1 MALPIQETQGYY
13 SLSKNK
19 NIKILFQDTISREW
33 AFSYHS
39 LYTLANCIIL
49 IYDITDNQS
58 FLEINIFLGNVNKF
72 CKDFEKVILL
82 GNKAD
87 NETDREVTFDDGKM
101 FSQIYGFP
109 FMEVSCAENYNI
121 SEAVE
126 IAIGI
131 GLKNKEERNINLNKK
146 ANLKLKHRKTV

>member
-1 MALPIQETQGYY
+1 MQETQGYY

-19 NIKILFQDTISREW
+19 NIKIIFQDTISREW

-39 LYTLANCIIL
+39 LYSLANCIIL

-72 CKDFEKVILL
+72 CKNFEKVLLL

-87 NETDREVTFDDGKM
+87 KENYREVAFNEGEI
-101 FSQIYGFP
+101 FSQVYGFP
-109 FMEVSCAENYNI
+109 FMEISCSENYNI
-121 SEAVE
+121 SEAIE

-131 GLKNKEERNINLNKK
+131 GLKNKEEENIYLNKG
-146 ANLKLKHRKTV
+146 ANLKLNHKKTM

>member
-1 MALPIQETQGYY
+1 MQETQGYY

-19 NIKILFQDTISREW
+19 NIKIVFQDTISREW

-39 LYTLANCIIL
+39 LYSLANCIIL
-49 IYDITDNQS
+49 IYDITNNQS

-72 CKDFEKVILL
+72 CKDFEKVLLL

-87 NETDREVTFDDGKM
+87 KENDREVAFNEGEI
-101 FSQIYGFP
+101 FSQVYGFP
-109 FMEVSCAENYNI
+109 FMEISCSENYNI
-121 SEAVE
+121 SEAIE

-131 GLKNKEERNINLNKK
+131 GLKNKEKENIYLNKG
-146 ANLKLKHRKTV
+146 ANLKLNHKKQCDL

>member
-1 MALPIQETQGYY
+1 MQETQGYY

-39 LYTLANCIIL
+39 LYSLANCIIL
-49 IYDITDNQS
+49 IYDITNNQS

-72 CKDFEKVILL
+72 CKDFEKVLLL

-87 NETDREVTFDDGKM
+87 KENNREVAFNEGEI
-101 FSQIYGFP
+101 FSQVYGFP
-109 FMEVSCAENYNI
+109 FMEISCSENYNI
-121 SEAVE
+121 SEAIE

-131 GLKNKEERNINLNKK
+131 GLKNKEEENIYLNKG
-146 ANLKLKHRKTV
+146 ANLKLNHKKTM

>member
-49 IYDITDNQS
+49 IYDIT
-58 FLEINIFLGNVNKF
+58 
-72 CKDFEKVILL
+72 
-82 GNKAD
+82 
-87 NETDREVTFDDGKM
+87 EVTFDEGKM

>member
-1 MALPIQETQGYY
+1 MQETQGYY

-39 LYTLANCIIL
+39 LYSLANCIIL
-49 IYDITDNQS
+49 IYDITNNQS

-72 CKDFEKVILL
+72 CKDFEKVLLL

-87 NETDREVTFDDGKM
+87 KENDREVAFNEGEI
-101 FSQIYGFP
+101 FSQVYGFP
-109 FMEVSCAENYNI
+109 FMEISCSENYNI
-121 SEAVE
+121 SEAIE

-131 GLKNKEERNINLNKK
+131 GLKNKEEENIYLNKG
-146 ANLKLKHRKTV
+146 ANLKLNHKKTM

>member
-1 MALPIQETQGYY
+1 MQETQGYY

-39 LYTLANCIIL
+39 LYSLANCIIL
-49 IYDITDNQS
+49 IYDITNNQS

-72 CKDFEKVILL
+72 CKDFEKVLLL

-87 NETDREVTFDDGKM
+87 KENNREVAFNEGEI
-101 FSQIYGFP
+101 FSQVYGFP
-109 FMEVSCAENYNI
+109 FMEISCSENYNI
-121 SEAVE
+121 SEAIE

-131 GLKNKEERNINLNKK
+131 GLKNKEKENIYLNKG
-146 ANLKLKHRKTV
+146 ANLKLNHKKTM